1 MDITTKEIKK
11 LIREELDK
19 VAEGG
24 CLPAPTYEPD
34 LEKHNREGSMARSQ
48 LFKASNYAAEL
59 TQMFEDETN
68 LPEWVESKITKAADY
83 LGMVKHYLEAEIA
96 RDQGLLEGED
106 SSED

>member
-1 MDITTKEIKK
+1 
-11 LIREELDK
+11 
-19 VAEGG
+19 
-24 CLPAPTYEPD
+24 
-34 LEKHNREGSMARSQ
+34 
-48 LFKASNYAAEL
+48 
-59 TQMFEDETN
+59 MFEDETN